1 MSTEKRTTL
10 VIGDIGSTKGAWIGM
25 TDDMQVRLLTDGY
38 NPHAHRDPVLRSI
51 LGRLLETYG
60 EIDQLIYYGTGISD
74 DVVALEI
81 AEQISSLAHVSNVA
95 VYSDLLGAA
104 RACLGNEAGIVAI
117 LGTGSNACRYGG
129 AEVTALTPSLG
140 YPLGDEGSGW
150 RIGST
155 LIREFYYGRMPQE
168 LQTQF
173 KQLLPDTRR
182 ELLGYLKGS
191 PQPNR
196 YLASFATFAG
206 DHKNHPWISDTIRN
220 CLDAFI
226 VSHLQPLTSDEPVYF
241 AGSIASTFIDILEE
255 LLNEY
260 GLSIGGVVSD
270 PLEALVKYHTN
281 Q

>member
-1 MSTEKRTTL
+1 MSAEKRTKL
-10 VIGDIGSTKGAWIGM
+10 VIGDIGSTKGAWTGV
-25 TDDMQVRLLTDGY
+25 TDNRQLRLLTEGY
-38 NPHAHRDPVLRSI
+38 NPHAHPDAVLSAI
-51 LGRLLETYG
+51 LNRLVETYG
-60 EIDQLIYYGTGISD
+60 EMDELIYYGTGISD
-74 DVVALEI
+74 DVVAAEI
-81 AEQISSLAHVSNVA
+81 AEQISRSAQITNVA

-104 RACLGNEAGIVAI
+104 RACLGNQAGVVAI
-117 LGTGSNACRYGG
+117 LGTGSNACRYDGT
-129 AEVTALTPSLG
+129 EVTALTPSLG

-150 RIGST
+150 RMGST
-155 LIREFYYGRMPQE
+155 LIREFYYGRMPHE
-168 LQTQF
+168 LQPEF

-206 DHKNHPWISDTIRN
+206 VHKEHPWISDTIRD

-241 AGSIASTFIDILEE
+241 AGSIAGTFIDILEE

-270 PLEALVKYHTN
+270 PLKVLVKYHTN

>member
-1 MSTEKRTTL
+1 MSAEKRTKL
-10 VIGDIGSTKGAWIGM
+10 VIGDIGSTKGAWTGV
-25 TDDMQVRLLTDGY
+25 TASRPVRLLTDGY
-38 NPHAHRDPVLRSI
+38 NPHAHRDAVLRSI
-51 LGRLLETYG
+51 LNRLIETYG
-60 EIDQLIYYGTGISD
+60 EIDELVYYGTGISD
-74 DVVALEI
+74 DVVGSEI
-81 AEQISSLAHVSNVA
+81 AEQISKSIHINHVE

-104 RACLGNEAGIVAI
+104 RACLGNGEGIVAI
-117 LGTGSNACRYGG
+117 LGTGSNACRYDG

-155 LIREFYYGRMPQE
+155 LIREFYYGRMPHE
-168 LQTQF
+168 LRAEF
-173 KQLLPDTRR
+173 KQMLPDTRR
-182 ELLGYLKGS
+182 ELLRYLKGS

-206 DHKNHPWISDTIRN
+206 DHKEHPWISDTIRN

-226 VSHLQPLTSDEPVYF
+226 VSHLRPLTSDEPVYF
-241 AGSIASTFIDILEE
+241 AGSIADNFIDILEE

-270 PLEALVKYHTN
+270 PLEVLVKYHTN